1 MTEPTFTSLS
11 GTLNGTNLKA
21 PFIISDPAVIVV
33 EAALTLEVFARGAD
47 NGLWHIREPQAGTF
61 LPWAPLGGVGTVV
74 GTPAVGLN
82 GDGRLQV
89 FWRGAN
95 GSLMSVVQSGVN
107 TATWSSPAPLL
118 VGEILTSD
126 PVVARDSKGRLA
138 VFFLGLKNEIRHIH
152 QAAPN
157 DPFSASSGLGI
168 ISHNN
173 LAVATNQDDRF
184 EIFYVANE
192 NVMWHF
198 WQVAPFS
205 NDPNDSGS
213 WLSDNIWEPG
223 IEVAGDPAVVK
234 NKDGRL
240 EVFALGFD
248 RRVYHAFQTTAGSGP
263 WSDWLS
269 LPTSETV
276 SSPTAIVDRASA
288 IHVYTVSELNTI
300 FLTSRGLGDWPAP
313 EPQGSALGDPWSG
326 KVIPVLPNPH
336 SLVRVFIRGVNNDI
350 QFADVTPSVAEP
362 PI

>member
-11 GTLNGTNLKA
+11 GTSLKA
-21 PFIISDPAVIVV
+21 PFIISDPAVIGVGGPGR
-33 EAALTLEVFARGAD
+33 LEVFARGAD
-47 NGLWHIREPQAGTF
+47 NGLWHIREPEPGTF
-61 LPWAPLGGVGTVV
+61 LPWSSLGGVGTVV

-82 GDGRLQV
+82 ANGRLQV
-89 FWRGAN
+89 FWRGADS
-95 GSLMSVVQSGVN
+95 SLMSVVQLQAN
-107 TATWSSPAPLL
+107 TAAWSSPAPLL
-118 VGEILTSD
+118 VGEVLTSD

-157 DPFSASSGLGI
+157 DPFSASSGLGS
-168 ISHNN
+168 ISRNK

-184 EIFYVANE
+184 EIFFVANE

-205 NDPNDSGS
+205 NNPNDSGS
-213 WLSDNIWEPG
+213 WLREDIWEPG
-223 IEVAGDPAVVK
+223 IEVAGDPAVVM

-248 RRVYHAFQTTAGSGP
+248 GKVYHAWQNTPGSGP
-263 WSDWLS
+263 WSDWQL
-269 LPTSETV
+269 LPTGASV

-326 KVIPVLPNPH
+326 KVIPVLPDPNG
-336 SLVRVFIRGVNNDI
+336 LVRIFIRGVNNDI

-362 PI
+362 AV